1 MEFLTILLSSLLG
14 LIAPTGLAVDRT
26 AENAIRSQLNKVDRL
41 EVRVDNAPSY
51 HLLQGKVERVRI
63 AGRGLKLKQQDIR
76 IAEVELETDPI
87 DLDPRSLGKK
97 QPKIRRSLTAGVR
110 LVLDRGDINQALQS
124 PTVAKIL
131 RDLDIPEIGRQDEDS
146 QTSYKF
152 VNPRVE
158 LLPNDRLRFSV
169 ELTAD
174 NQPTIAIAAESGL
187 GVVAG
192 RQIQL
197 VKPVVY
203 VNREE
208 VTQQLVSAIATSV
221 SKKLDLRNLDEYG
234 LKARILQLKVNP
246 QKLEIVGFLQVEPS
260 SQLWQNRK
268 SST

>member
-51 HLLQGKVERVRI
+51 NLLQGKVERVRI

-97 QPKIRRSLTAGVR
+97 QPKLRRALSAGVR
-110 LVLDRGDINQALQS
+110 LVLEDRDINQALKS
-124 PTVAKIL
+124 PAVEEIL
-131 RDLDIPEIGRQDEDS
+131 RDLDIPEIGSQNEDS

-158 LLPNDRLRFSV
+158 LLPNERLRLQV

-174 NQPTIAIAAESGL
+174 NQPSLEIVAESGL

-197 VKPVVY
+197 VKPIAY

-208 VTQQLVSAIATSV
+208 VTQQIVRAIATSLN
-221 SKKLDLRNLDEYG
+221 KKLDLGNFDMYG
-234 LKARILQLKVNP
+234 LNARILQLKLNP
-246 QKLEIVGFLQVEPS
+246 QKLEIVAFLQVEPS
-260 SQLWQNRK
+260 SRFWQHHQSPK
-268 SST
+268 

>member
-1 MEFLTILLSSLLG
+1 
-14 LIAPTGLAVDRT
+14 
-26 AENAIRSQLNKVDRL
+26 
-41 EVRVDNAPSY
+41 
-51 HLLQGKVERVRI
+51 
-63 AGRGLKLKQQDIR
+63 
-76 IAEVELETDPI
+76 
-87 DLDPRSLGKK
+87 
-97 QPKIRRSLTAGVR
+97 
-110 LVLDRGDINQALQS
+110 
-124 PTVAKIL
+124 
-131 RDLDIPEIGRQDEDS
+131 
-146 QTSYKF
+146 
-152 VNPRVE
+152 
-158 LLPNDRLRFSV
+158 V

-174 NQPTIAIAAESGL
+174 NQPTIVIAAESGL

-208 VTQQLVSAIATSV
+208 VTEQLVSAIANSV

-260 SQLWQNRK
+260 SRLWQNRK